1 MVFAGIFI
9 YLRRGAFRGSE
20 NARQRE
26 QAECFRAVYGY
37 KPAGAPYPPF
47 PLWRGRTA
55 AETQKKE
62 GRKKNISVKLKYQFI
77 SLPKR
82 KVKAPEQKAQDS
94 KNISIA
100 RKKGKAGKGKM
111 FFNARLCGWK
121 CNCALILMKWLMRW
135 KFSQSLSRISSE
147 ESFQITDSV
156 SKREKRRHEW
166 RKMATNFPTTEF

>member
-1 MVFAGIFI
+1 MLFAAQKMLGYVNGQNVFEQFTVISLQMLHILLF
-9 YLRRGAFRGSE
+9 LCEEEKQRRKPRKW
-20 NARQRE
+20 R
-26 QAECFRAVYGY
+26 AE
-37 KPAGAPYPPF
+37 
-47 PLWRGRTA
+47 
-55 AETQKKE
+55 
-62 GRKKNISVKLKYQFI
+62 KKNISVKLKYQFI

-94 KNISIA
+94 KHISIA